1 MTIELDLKPEVEAK
15 IKAQAQERGLS
26 VEAFIASVIEGLN
39 YWHKDAD
46 ENEDPRF
53 AAMQEAVNDELFMAD
68 LALKGDDD
76 EFIQALES
84 MPADVPALPRDF
96 SREDVYFPRD

>member
-39 YWHKDAD
+39 YGHKD
-46 ENEDPRF
+46 EGEDPRI

-68 LALKGDDD
+68 LALEGDDD

-84 MPADVPALPRDF
+84 MAADVPALPRDF
-96 SREDVYFPRD
+96 SREDIYFPRD